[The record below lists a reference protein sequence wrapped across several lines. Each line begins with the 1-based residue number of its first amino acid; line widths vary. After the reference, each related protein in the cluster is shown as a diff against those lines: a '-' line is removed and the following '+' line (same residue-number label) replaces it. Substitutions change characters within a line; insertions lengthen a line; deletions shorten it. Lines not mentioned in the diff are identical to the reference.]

1 MFIDEF
7 YESDFY
13 QKLGLNYANTF
24 SFGQFFWTHA
34 YYPHENFEM
43 WRPDPKHPDRT
54 ETTASSFRIV
64 SGVKDKFNHL
74 PLDVPKLEY
83 NEEFLV
89 VRAKIRPVVLIQP
102 ELPASP
108 ELQRERRMK
117 LDRKRCL
124 VAQVF
129 SLKDPSSKEE
139 KVSREVVDRIRRLE
153 YPNLMFLPEKAG
165 LFEVDGVLKLD
176 ECQSV
181 FTPHL
186 QPIQYALGKD
196 LQELLSW
203 QLRLLFFDEVVQSY
217 LDLKNL
223 LAEN

>member
-1 MFIDEF
+1 M
-7 YESDFY
+7 SNSL
-13 QKLGLNYANTF
+13 KSN

-34 YYPHENFEM
+34 YYPHENLEM

-54 ETTASSFRIV
+54 ETTASSFHII
-64 SGVKDKFNHL
+64 SGAKDKFNHL
-74 PLDVPKLEY
+74 PLAVPKLEH

-102 ELPASP
+102 ELPASS

-165 LFEVDGVLKLD
+165 LFEVDSVLKLD

-196 LQELLSW
+196 LQDLLSW
-203 QLRLLFFDEVVQSY
+203 QLRLLFFGEVVQTY
-217 LDLKNL
+217 LGLKNL

>member
-1 MFIDEF
+1 
-7 YESDFY
+7 
-13 QKLGLNYANTF
+13 
-24 SFGQFFWTHA
+24 
-34 YYPHENFEM
+34 M
-43 WRPDPKHPDRT
+43 WRPVPNHPDRT
-54 ETTASSFRIV
+54 ETTASSFHIV
-64 SGVKDKFNHL
+64 SWAKDKFDHL
-74 PLDVPKLEY
+74 PLAVPKLEH

-108 ELQRERRMK
+108 DLRRERRMK

-129 SLKDPSSKEE
+129 SLNDPSSNEE

-153 YPNLMFLPEKAG
+153 YPHLMFLPEKSG
-165 LFEVDGVLKLD
+165 LLEVDSVLKLD

-186 QPIQYALGKD
+186 QPLQYALGKD
-196 LQELLSW
+196 LQDLLSW
-203 QLRLLFFDEVVQSY
+203 QLRFLFFNEVVQPY
-217 LDLKNL
+217 LDLEKL